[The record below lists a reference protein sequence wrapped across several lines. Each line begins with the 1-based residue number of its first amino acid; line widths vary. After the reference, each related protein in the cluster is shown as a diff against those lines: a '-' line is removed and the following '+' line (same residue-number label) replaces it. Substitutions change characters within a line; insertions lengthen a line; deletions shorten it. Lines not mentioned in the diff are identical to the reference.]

1 MIYRRYGTSYQSV
14 DTDFDA
20 NALNDIGFRRN
31 REHAVEVD
39 ELERSFSKIETVE
52 LTADAEGS
60 VQTET
65 KQLLLDRLLEKLN
78 RLDAG
83 LPEGGLLVVEN
94 ESGHDYPKTRQA
106 TSNEVDEGQNRL
118 HFDYSVHPPLR
129 VSLYRP
135 SS

>member
-20 NALNDIGFRRN
+20 KALNDIGFRRN
-31 REHAVEVD
+31 RSHSVEVD
-39 ELERSFSKIETVE
+39 ELERSFTKIETVE
-52 LTADAEGS
+52 LSTEAEGS

-65 KQLLLDRLLEKLN
+65 KQLLLDRLLEKLEE
-78 RLDAG
+78 LDAS

-106 TSNEVDEGQNRL
+106 TSNEVEHGENRL
-118 HFDYSVHPPLR
+118 HFAYSMDPPLR
-129 VSLYRP
+129 VTLYRP
-135 SS
+135 TG